1 MKQVLIRFD
10 LKQFNCRLPGFSLIY
25 TLNYDAKLDEIS
37 ENLQ

>member
-10 LKQFNCRLPGFSLIY
+10 LKQFNCRLSGFSLIY
-25 TLNYDAKLDEIS
+25 TLNYDSDEIS